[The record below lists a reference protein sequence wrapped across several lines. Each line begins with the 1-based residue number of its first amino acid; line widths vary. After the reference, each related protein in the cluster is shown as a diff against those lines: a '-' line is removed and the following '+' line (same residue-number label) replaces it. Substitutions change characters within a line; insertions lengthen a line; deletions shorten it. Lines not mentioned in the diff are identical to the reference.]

1 STEKDD
7 LKKESKE
14 VFGYPISIFFIIVNE
29 FCERFSY
36 YGMRAVLVLYF
47 KYFLRWDD
55 DLAISI
61 YHTFVAF
68 CYLTPILGA
77 IIADSWLGKFNT
89 IIYLSIVYAIGQVA
103 MAVSAIHDITDS
115 DRDGS
120 PDNLTFHIVLS
131 MVGLLLIA
139 LGTGGIKP
147 CVAAFGGDQ
156 FGEHQDKQRR
166 TFFSVFYLCING
178 GSLLSTIITPILRA
192 QNCGIYSK
200 SKCYSLAFGVPA
212 ALMAV
217 SLVVFIMGSGM
228 YYKTKPEGNI
238 MLKVSKCIGFAIKNR
253 YRHKSKQ
260 YPKREHWMDWAEE
273 KYDKLLIAQI
283 KIALRVLVL
292 YIPLPMF
299 WTLFDQKGSRWT
311 LQATTMDGNFVS
323 LVNEPD
329 QMQTINPILIL
340 TLVPVMDSLVFPL
353 IKKCGLNF
361 TPLKK
366 MTVGM
371 IVAALA
377 FVCAAVI
384 QLQIDVSGGQVVI
397 LSLPG
402 TNEIL
407 KTHSKCYEE
416 YFTFESDQIT
426 VSIGNPSVSRDVSLT
441 KEQRQTLLIPSAIND
456 DWQLVR
462 DLHKILFI
470 NGMSTPVNVSSA
482 AVHYDQIGPLHYS
495 NYSEIKNGRAT
506 FTLQSGSQSCEYS
519 KDFGFGGSYTF
530 FIPSTLTLGPNCHE
544 SITESVDIKPNSVHM
559 ALQIPQYF
567 LITAGEVMF
576 SVTGLEFSYSQAP
589 SNMKSV
595 LQAGW
600 LLTNSFGNFIVLIVA
615 EIAKL
620 PKQWTE
626 YILFASLLVA
636 VSIIFSIMAS
646 FYTYIDPTAIEAE
659 FKKKLHDDE
668 DDKKEELQKSEF
680 KMEKRDSVSSDNG
693 DKKHGYDIHQ
703 TNFDIRQK

>member
-1 STEKDD
+1 AANIDASLSGHKC
-7 LKKESKE
+7 KE

-693 DKKHGYDIHQ
+693 DKKHVQ
-703 TNFDIRQK
+703 TSM